1 MREHGEL
8 SAGTLGGKLGC
19 FAAALVGLPLWAVLW
34 FLSFYGH
41 CHEGDPCRRG
51 EGLRALI
58 VIGIVAVIAT
68 GVGLI
73 VRSVVNRSAANRNGG

>member
-1 MREHGEL
+1 MRGHEEL

-19 FAAALVGLPLWAVLW
+19 IAAAFVGLPLWGVLW

-51 EGLRALI
+51 EGLRVVI
-58 VIGIVAVIAT
+58 IIGIVAAVSTVVALT
-68 GVGLI
+68 
-73 VRSVVNRSAANRNGG
+73 VRSFMNRRRANRKR

>member
-1 MREHGEL
+1 MRGHEEL

-19 FAAALVGLPLWAVLW
+19 IAAAFVGLPLWGVLW

-51 EGLRALI
+51 EGLRVVI
-58 VIGIVAVIAT
+58 IIIGIVAAVSTVVALT
-68 GVGLI
+68 
-73 VRSVVNRSAANRNGG
+73 VRSFMNRRRANRKR

>member
-19 FAAALVGLPLWAVLW
+19 FAAALTGLALWAALW
-34 FLSFYGH
+34 FLSFYGT

-51 EGLRALI
+51 EGRRALI
-58 VIGIVAVIAT
+58 VIGIVAVVAT
-68 GVGLI
+68 VVGLF
-73 VRSVVNRSAANRNGG
+73 VRSVVNRRVARNVE